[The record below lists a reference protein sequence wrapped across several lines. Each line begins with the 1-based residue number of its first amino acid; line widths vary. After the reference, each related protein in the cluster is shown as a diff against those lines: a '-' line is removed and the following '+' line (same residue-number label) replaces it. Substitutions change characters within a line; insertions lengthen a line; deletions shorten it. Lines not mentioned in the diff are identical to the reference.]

1 MSDRPVR
8 IANCAGW
15 LWDRFSGLRDALAG
29 PVDVVTGDYL
39 AEPTLR
45 QLALERAQDPALGY
59 ARSFLAQFTD
69 AVGLLAE
76 RGARLVVDAGGLN
89 PAAWRTRCAG

>member
-8 IANCAGW
+8 IAHCAGW

-39 AEPTLR
+39 AEPILPTPGS
-45 QLALERAQDPALGY
+45 A
-59 ARSFLAQFTD
+59 ST
-69 AVGLLAE
+69 
-76 RGARLVVDAGGLN
+76 
-89 PAAWRTRCAG
+89 RT